1 MKGISP
7 IISIII
13 LLLITVSL
21 AASAWMY
28 ISGYWSGLTATGVEI
43 TSTICSGGTTA
54 VIYVRNIGTT
64 NINLTNG
71 LDIERVDNAGRT
83 PSYTYDPEIIGP
95 GETGKI
101 KDTNCTA
108 SGIQQRC
115 SYDVVHVPSGRLYQA
130 YTTCYG

>member
-28 ISGYWSGLTATGVEI
+28 ISGYWSGLIATGVEI

-54 VIYVRNIGTT
+54 VIYVHNIGTT

-71 LDIERVDNAGRT
+71 LDIERADGGRT
-83 PSYTYDPEIIGP
+83 PSYTYDPEVVGP
-95 GETGKI
+95 GETGKV
-101 KDTNCTA
+101 KDTNCTV

-115 SYDVVHVPSGRLYQA
+115 AYDVVHVPSGRLYQA

>member
-43 TSTICSGGTTA
+43 TSTLCSGGTTA
-54 VIYVRNIGTT
+54 VIYVHNIGTANT
-64 NINLTNG
+64 NLTNG
-71 LDIERVDNAGRT
+71 LDIERTDGGRT
-83 PSYTYDPEIIGP
+83 PSYTYDPELIGP
-95 GETGKI
+95 GETGKV
-101 KDTNCTA
+101 KDTNCTV